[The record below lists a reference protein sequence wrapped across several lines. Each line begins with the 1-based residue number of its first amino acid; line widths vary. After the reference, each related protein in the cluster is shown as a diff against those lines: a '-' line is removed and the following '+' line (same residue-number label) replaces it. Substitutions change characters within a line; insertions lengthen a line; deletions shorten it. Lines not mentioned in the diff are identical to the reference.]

1 MTWAP
6 STEIRQHIT
15 SVVAASME
23 PIDREVQAAYIKAL
37 MAHMSFNGYR
47 LNGAAFRTIQQRAET
62 AGCLVMVSWDGIDY
76 NWERYV
82 DSMERHLEADF
93 IRWVPAAVS

>member
-1 MTWAP
+1 MPWAP

-23 PIDREVQAAYIKAL
+23 PINREAQAAYILAL
-37 MAHMSFNGYR
+37 QTHMRFNGYR
-47 LNGAAFRTIQQRAET
+47 LPEGAFRTIQQRAET

-93 IRWVPAAVS
+93 VRWVPAAAS